1 MRSKKLINIILLL
14 AVLISFGGG
23 EFLHSHSENINF
35 DTKIQVIAD
44 SDHSH
49 DIIHAAKCSS
59 CTFTHAF
66 KTTGEAGSYSPIRSN
81 TFNEFYTYEY
91 TSVINP
97 YLHENTGLSPPSS
110 L

>member
-1 MRSKKLINIILLL
+1 MRSKKLINMILLL

-23 EFLHSHSENINF
+23 EFLHSHSENINY
-35 DTKIQVIAD
+35 DTKTQITAH
-44 SDHSH
+44 SDHAHEITYMSE
-49 DIIHAAKCSS
+49 CSS

-97 YLHENTGLSPPSS
+97 YLHQNTGLSPPSS